1 MAKRQKWSVELSGEM
16 HSVEYTPRTL
26 FSKAKIKINDKT
38 YPLHSA
44 KLFGASQELFMLGSE
59 RAVISIADNKKASLT
74 VDNELI
80 REI

>member
-1 MAKRQKWSVELSGEM
+1 MAKIQKWSIELGGEM

-26 FSKAKIKINDKT
+26 FSKAKIKINDRT

-44 KLFGASQELFMLGSE
+44 KLFGASQEVFMLGSE
-59 RAVISIADNKKASLT
+59 RAIISIAENKKATLS

-80 REI
+80 KEI